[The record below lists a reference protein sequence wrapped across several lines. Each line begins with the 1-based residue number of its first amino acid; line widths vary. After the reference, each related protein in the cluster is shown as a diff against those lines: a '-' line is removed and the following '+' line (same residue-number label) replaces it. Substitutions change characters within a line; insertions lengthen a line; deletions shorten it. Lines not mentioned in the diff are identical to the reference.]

1 MRAYYIHSLDW
12 GVWDAVEDKDSTHDH
27 WSKVFPAEIPELVG
41 SVARHLLHTVTEP
54 PGPKDPAYGHRLEEA
69 DPEQRHA
76 RAAVEV
82 HQLEDVDAAL
92 KEDL

>member
-1 MRAYYIHSLDW
+1 MRYESSSLDW
-12 GVWDAVEDKDSTHDH
+12 GVGDAVEDKDSPHDER
-27 WSKVFPAEIPELVG
+27 SKVFPVEIPELAG

-54 PGPKDPAYGHRLEEA
+54 LRPEDPADGHRLEEA

-82 HQLEDVDAAL
+82 HQLEGVDATL
-92 KEDL
+92 EEELL